1 MAETQ
6 MTSPKRYI
14 MQTTGGLNLSS
25 DALREL
31 GWKRRKTWVD
41 QYIDL
46 KRNRLIIV
54 KRGTSISGLSK
65 DIADDVHSLF
75 RTYPIGQLGYM
86 SIDRDTRQR
95 LGWELGGEHRE
106 TLDMNLKGIIITKV
120 DDSGATED
128 PLANTVKLS
137 ELDATKEKE
146 RNNGV

>member
-1 MAETQ
+1 MTDVR
-6 MTSPKRYI
+6 MTSPKKYI
-14 MQTTGGLNLSS
+14 MNKTGGLNLSS
-25 DALREL
+25 AALREL
-31 GWKRRKTWVD
+31 GWKRKKTWAD

-65 DIADDVHSLF
+65 DEADDVQSLF

-86 SIDRDTRQR
+86 AIDRDTRQR

-106 TLDMNLKGIIITKV
+106 TLDMQLKGIIITKV

-137 ELDATKEKE
+137 ELDATKEE
-146 RNNGV
+146 GNQ